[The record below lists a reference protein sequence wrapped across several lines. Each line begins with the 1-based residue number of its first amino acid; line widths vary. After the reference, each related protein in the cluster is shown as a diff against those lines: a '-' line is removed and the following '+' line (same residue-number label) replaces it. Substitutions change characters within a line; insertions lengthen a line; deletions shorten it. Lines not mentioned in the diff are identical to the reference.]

1 MNMLEIGS
9 LHNLTKNLRPLSIQ
23 AECASAGFCVRGRD
37 HAIGLS
43 TLALIAAAWI
53 FILLYI

>member
-1 MNMLEIGS
+1 MNMLEFGFV
-9 LHNLTKNLRPLSIQ
+9 HNLTKNLRPRSFQ
-23 AECASAGFCVRGRD
+23 AECASADFCIRGRD